1 MKTTLV
7 ALLSTASTVMGHGIV
22 QEFLIGGQR
31 YTGSLPFQDQYKNP
45 APDRITQAFW
55 ENGNSFIDDVTS
67 ADIACNKGSKPAKLV
82 APAPAGS
89 DVTFFWTEWPE
100 SHKGPV
106 ITYLAD
112 CGGDCTTAIGSQ
124 LDWFKID
131 EAGLLA
137 DGTWAAEA
145 VIKNNNSYTLTL
157 PSKIKNGQYLMRHEI
172 IALHAAHENKGAQFY
187 PSCTNIEIT
196 GASGENT
203 PDTVKLPGAYSASDP
218 GIFINIYYP
227 KVESYVIP
235 GPPVYTEDGTSSPN
249 PQVPSSSALT
259 DEISSFPTPSATE
272 VISSFPTFVPSA
284 TEGVFPTGDYPVGT
298 AGVEQTP
305 SVTDSPVPTE
315 TGSYEQ
321 PTETGPYEQPTETE
335 AEDEDEPEETAFT
348 TTLVTTIGGQS
359 VTLTAT
365 YTTTPP
371 SCDEEDD
378 GEAGAKTLAPEPTV
392 DPVAVCSDKTVE
404 VEKTVTVSVTAKE
417 VSTSIVTSV
426 ATNVVTSLY
435 TTIVEKTVTVTEG
448 GNVPAQT
455 TVAPEPATT
464 EIPEPTYPKPTT
476 FPLGPGFTTIAPP
489 DVPSATAT
497 ADEPT
502 GTGIPLT
509 GYEYALTRRDC
520 DDAFIRCQR
529 SFVGCMKRAKRSGMQ
544 TRSCEKFKRDVCVEG
559 FNGCNARV

>member
-7 ALLSTASTVMGHGIV
+7 ALLSAASTAMGHGIV

-67 ADIACNKGSKPAKLV
+67 TDIACNKGAKPAKLV

-89 DVTFFWTEWPE
+89 EVTFFWTEWPE

-112 CGGDCTTAIGSQ
+112 CGGDCTTAVGSE
-124 LDWFKID
+124 LNWFKID

-145 VIKNNNSYTLTL
+145 LIKNNNSYTLTL

-172 IALHAAHENKGAQFY
+172 IALHASHEKKGAQFY

-196 GASGENT
+196 GATGENT
-203 PDTVKLPGAYSASDP
+203 PDTVKLPGAYSAEDP

-249 PQVPSSSALT
+249 PQVPSSSAPVDT
-259 DEISSFPTPSATE
+259 PSSFPTLVPTATD
-272 VISSFPTFVPSA
+272 
-284 TEGVFPTGDYPVGT
+284 GVFPTGDYPAGT

-305 SVTDSPVPTE
+305 SVTDSPVPNE
-315 TGSYEQ
+315 TGSYEA
-321 PTETGPYEQPTETE
+321 PTETE
-335 AEDEDEPEETAFT
+335 DEEEPEETAFT

-365 YTTTPP
+365 YTTTAP
-371 SCDEEDD
+371 SCDEEEEEEV
-378 GEAGAKTLAPEPTV
+378 GPKTLAPEPTV
-392 DPVAVCSDKTVE
+392 DPVACSEKTVE
-404 VEKTVTVSVTAKE
+404 VEKTVTVSVTTKE
-417 VSTSIVTSV
+417 VSTKVVTSV
-426 ATNVVTSLY
+426 ATSVVTSLY
-435 TTIVEKTVTVTEG
+435 TTIVEKVVTVTAG
-448 GNVPAQT
+448 GNVPPQT
-455 TVAPEPATT
+455 TAAAPTTTIDPAL
-464 EIPEPTYPKPTT
+464 TYIKPST
-476 FPLGPGFTTIAPP
+476 FPLPPGFSTIPPP
-489 DVPSATAT
+489 DVPTTTAT
-497 ADEPT
+497 AEEPNGT
-502 GTGIPLT
+502 GTPLT
-509 GYEYALTRRDC
+509 GYESALTRRDC

-559 FNGCNARV
+559 FNGCNARL

>member
-7 ALLSTASTVMGHGIV
+7 TLLSAASTVMGHGIV

-31 YTGSLPFQDQYKNP
+31 YTGSLPFQDQYRNP

-67 ADIACNKGSKPAKLV
+67 ADIACNKGAKAAKLV

-89 DVTFFWTEWPE
+89 EVTFFWSEWPE

-112 CGGDCTTAIGSQ
+112 CGGDCTTAVGSE
-124 LDWFKID
+124 LNWFKID

-137 DGTWAAEA
+137 DGTWAADA
-145 VIKNNNSYTLTL
+145 VIQNNNSYTLTL
-157 PSKIKNGQYLMRHEI
+157 PSKIKNGQYLLRHEI
-172 IALHAAHENKGAQFY
+172 IALHAAHEEKGAQFY

-196 GASGENT
+196 GATGENT
-203 PDTVKLPGAYSASDP
+203 PDTVKIPGAYSASDP

-227 KVESYVIP
+227 KPESYVIP

-249 PQVPSSSALT
+249 PQAPSSSAPVDPVSSAPIDT
-259 DEISSFPTPSATE
+259 VSSFPTLVPTATD
-272 VISSFPTFVPSA
+272 
-284 TEGVFPTGDYPVGT
+284 GVFPTGDYPAGT

-305 SVTDSPVPTE
+305 SVTDSPVPNETDAYEAPTE
-315 TGSYEQ
+315 TGSYEA
-321 PTETGPYEQPTETE
+321 PTETE
-335 AEDEDEPEETAFT
+335 TEDEEEPEETAFT

-371 SCDEEDD
+371 SCDEQDD
-378 GEAGAKTLAPEPTV
+378 TEVGAKTLVPEPTV
-392 DPVAVCSDKTVE
+392 DPVAACSDKA
-404 VEKTVTVSVTAKE
+404 VTVSVTTKE
-417 VSTSIVTSV
+417 ISTSVVTSI
-426 ATNVVTSLY
+426 ATSVVTSLY
-435 TTIVEKTVTVTEG
+435 TTVVEKTVTVVQG

-455 TVAPEPATT
+455 TVAPNPATET
-464 EIPEPTYPKPTT
+464 PDYPKPST
-476 FPLGPGFTTIAPP
+476 FPLGPGFTTVAPP
-489 DVPSATAT
+489 EVPTTTAT
-497 ADEPT
+497 AEEPT
-502 GTGIPLT
+502 GTGTPLN

-544 TRSCEKFKRDVCVEG
+544 TRSCEKFKRDVCIQG

>member
-7 ALLSTASTVMGHGIV
+7 TLLSAASTVMGHGIV

-45 APDRITQAFW
+45 APERITQAFW

-67 ADIACNKGSKPAKLV
+67 AEIACNKGAKAAKLV

-89 DVTFFWTEWPE
+89 EITFFWTEWPE

-112 CGGDCTTAIGSQ
+112 CGGDCTTAVGSE
-124 LDWFKID
+124 LNWFKID

-137 DGTWAAEA
+137 DGTWAADA

-157 PSKIKNGQYLMRHEI
+157 PKKIKNGQYLLRHEI
-172 IALHAAHENKGAQFY
+172 IALHAAHEQKGAQFY

-196 GASGENT
+196 GATGENT
-203 PDTVKLPGAYSASDP
+203 PDTVKIPGAYSASDP

-249 PQVPSSSALT
+249 PQVPSSSTPADT
-259 DEISSFPTPSATE
+259 SSFPTLVPTATD
-272 VISSFPTFVPSA
+272 
-284 TEGVFPTGDYPVGT
+284 GVFPTGDFPAGT
-298 AGVEQTP
+298 AGVEETP
-305 SVTDSPVPTE
+305 VVTDSPVPNP
-315 TGSYEQ
+315 TGGYEA
-321 PTETGPYEQPTETE
+321 PTETE
-335 AEDEDEPEETAFT
+335 TDEEDEPEETAFT

-371 SCDEEDD
+371 PCYEQDDEEV
-378 GEAGAKTLAPEPTV
+378 GVKTVAPVPTV
-392 DPVAVCSDKTVE
+392 DPVAACSD
-404 VEKTVTVSVTAKE
+404 KTVTVSVTTKE
-417 VSTSIVTSV
+417 VSTSIVTSI
-426 ATNVVTSLY
+426 ATSVVTSLY
-435 TTIVEKTVTVTEG
+435 TTVVEKTVTVVQG

-455 TVAPEPATT
+455 TVAPNPVTSG
-464 EIPEPTYPKPTT
+464 IPDYPKPST
-476 FPLGPGFTTIAPP
+476 FPLGAGFTTIEAPN
-489 DVPSATAT
+489 VPTSVATAE
-497 ADEPT
+497 EPSGT
-502 GTGIPLT
+502 GTPLS

-559 FNGCNARV
+559 FNGCSARV

>member
-7 ALLSTASTVMGHGIV
+7 TLLSAASTVMGHGIV
-22 QEFLIGGQR
+22 QEFLIGGER

-67 ADIACNKGSKPAKLV
+67 ADIACNKGAKAAKLV

-89 DVTFFWTEWPE
+89 EVTFFWTEWPE

-112 CGGDCTTAIGSQ
+112 CGGDCTTAVGSE
-124 LDWFKID
+124 LNWFKID

-137 DGTWAAEA
+137 DGTWAADA

-157 PSKIKNGQYLMRHEI
+157 PKKIKNGQYLLRHEI
-172 IALHAAHENKGAQFY
+172 IALHAAHEKNGAQFY

-196 GASGENT
+196 GATGENT
-203 PDTVKLPGAYSASDP
+203 PDTVKIPGAYSAEDP

-235 GPPVYTEDGTSSPN
+235 GPAVYTEDGTSSPN
-249 PQVPSSSALT
+249 PQVPSSSTPADTTTAATT
-259 DEISSFPTPSATE
+259 DFPTLIPTATD
-272 VISSFPTFVPSA
+272 
-284 TEGVFPTGDYPVGT
+284 GVFPTGDYPAGT
-298 AGVEQTP
+298 AGVGETP
-305 SVTDSPVPTE
+305 AVTDSPVPNE
-315 TGSYEQ
+315 TGSYEV
-321 PTETGPYEQPTETE
+321 PAPAPTETE
-335 AEDEDEPEETAFT
+335 DEEEEEPEETAFT

-371 SCDEEDD
+371 SCDEE
-378 GEAGAKTLAPEPTV
+378 EEVVGAKTV
-392 DPVAVCSDKTVE
+392 DPVPTVALVAACSDVTVTVSVTTKE
-404 VEKTVTVSVTAKE
+404 VSTSVVTSVATSVVTSVVTSLYTSVVEKTVTVVQ
-417 VSTSIVTSV
+417 
-426 ATNVVTSLY
+426 
-435 TTIVEKTVTVTEG
+435 G

-455 TVAPEPATT
+455 TVAAGPATT
-464 EIPEPTYPKPTT
+464 DGPEPPYSKPTT
-476 FPLGPGFTTIAPP
+476 FEIPVGFSTIPAPEVPTT
-489 DVPSATAT
+489 TAT

-502 GTGIPLT
+502 GTGAPLN
-509 GYEYALTRRDC
+509 GYESALTRRDC

-544 TRSCEKFKRDVCVEG
+544 TRSCEKFKRDVCVQG
-559 FNGCNARV
+559 FNGCNAKF